1 MSIIKESETAQKNKF
16 KIMVRKSHWSLAGG
30 MQAPPKIGKKK
41 MKKKEHNF
49 VFLAK
54 GRIFDKC

>member
-41 MKKKEHNF
+41 
-49 VFLAK
+49 
-54 GRIFDKC
+54 